1 MKTRINVNM
10 DLTEYDIKK
19 IVAEWFNQKYNTRI
33 SITDVRLN
41 GDGTIITGEIRS
53 SLEEY

>member
-1 MKTRINVNM
+1 MKTRINVNV

-19 IVAEWFNQKYNTRI
+19 IIAEWVTQKYNTKI
-33 SITDVRLN
+33 SIADVRLK
-41 GDGTIITGEIRS
+41 GDGTIVTGEIRS